1 EQLSS
6 SNIEIIA
13 SESPIALESS
23 EQLDHGL
30 SYSEEINEAEMDN
43 ETIKNNEYTPNAAD
57 EDNDHP
63 AIEDKEDD
71 DCIPLETNASSDDN
85 SSSTGND
92 EKAKIMMKQ
101 VEKKKRAGAE
111 EYLSSKN
118 KIVKKKEVRQ
128 ACSSESCKMKCTQ
141 KITEADRQRIH
152 KDFWNSE
159 NSNHHKRQF
168 VCSSIEEKPIQRARC
183 RNPEFIS
190 RRTHSLQYYV
200 TLNGN
205 KTRTRQSSGVAESDL
220 RGKHQPAN
228 KLSENTRNKIREHI
242 AKFSVIE
249 SHYSQ
254 DCQNQGMRNDDDI
267 SKQWLYAHI
276 FNTEF
281 NLGFKPPATDTCDM
295 CDEYQIL
302 LKEASDVN
310 QQTSVQE
317 KYEKHLAEVQQ
328 RYQTKKADKETAKQ
342 NAYQKVVMVDLEKCL
357 PSPVL
362 ANSPSFYSLKLW
374 SFNYTIYDTNEK
386 VSNCM
391 WDESIAGRGGNE
403 MASCMLKYIS
413 SLNDSRITHLIVW
426 SDNCPSQ
433 NRNVQ
438 MIMCYFHILRT
449 VPHLK
454 TDFDETSE
462 FEAVDYNRKVS
473 RNNTIYDDLDQVT
486 EEKHPISKKNTM
498 TCRN

>member
-1 EQLSS
+1 
-6 SNIEIIA
+6 
-13 SESPIALESS
+13 
-23 EQLDHGL
+23 
-30 SYSEEINEAEMDN
+30 
-43 ETIKNNEYTPNAAD
+43 K
-57 EDNDHP
+57 
-63 AIEDKEDD
+63 
-71 DCIPLETNASSDDN
+71 
-85 SSSTGND
+85 
-92 EKAKIMMKQ
+92 
-101 VEKKKRAGAE
+101 
-111 EYLSSKN
+111 
-118 KIVKKKEVRQ
+118 
-128 ACSSESCKMKCTQ
+128 
-141 KITEADRQRIH
+141 DR
-152 KDFWNSE
+152 
-159 NSNHHKRQF
+159 
-168 VCSSIEEKPIQRARC
+168 
-183 RNPEFIS
+183 
-190 RRTHSLQYYV
+190 
-200 TLNGN
+200 
-205 KTRTRQSSGVAESDL
+205 AESDL
-220 RGKHQPAN
+220 RGKPAN

-242 AKFSVIE
+242 AKFPVIE
-249 SHYSQ
+249 SHYSRGKTKRQ
-254 DCQNQGMRNDDDI
+254 YLGNDLNIARMYQLFKEDCQNQGMRNDDI

-317 KYEKHLAEVQQ
+317 KYEKHLAEAQQ
-328 RYQTKKADKETAKQ
+328 RCQTKKADKETAKQ

-454 TDFDETSE
+454 TDFNETSE

-486 EEKHPISKKNTM
+486 EEKHPISKKKKYNDLQKLM
-498 TCRN
+498 VWVPKRFHQFYKDLRYE